1 MSLFPITIGNNVY
14 TGSGNDNVHISKA
27 SGLAGALGYY
37 DVNINGQHQLMSKQQ
52 LEATNF
58 HLGAGNDKLVVD
70 SNVTASIHADG
81 GSGNDLMIG
90 GGGNDHLSGGSGN
103 DRIYGRGGNDDI
115 SGGSGND
122 WLSGGNGNDVLR
134 GGSGNDVEFGGNGND
149 LLLGGSGNDWQF
161 GGNGND
167 VLVGG
172 PGADHQFGGPGFDFK
187 LP

>member
-1 MSLFPITIGNNVY
+1 MSPITIGNNVY
-14 TGSGNDNVHISKA
+14 TGSGNDSVHISKA

-37 DVNINGQHQLMSKQQ
+37 DVNINGQHQLMTKQQ

-58 HLGAGNDKLVVD
+58 NLGAGNDKLVVD
-70 SNVTASIHADG
+70 SNVTASVHANG

-103 DRIYGRGGNDDI
+103 DAIYGRGGNDDI

-122 WLSGGNGNDVLR
+122 WLSGGNGNDVIR
-134 GGSGNDVEFGGNGND
+134 GGSGNDV
-149 LLLGGSGNDWQF
+149 QF

-167 VLVGG
+167 WLSGGSGNDLQFGGNGHDVLIGG
-172 PGADHQFGGPGFDFK
+172 AGSDVQVGGPGFDFK